1 MNLQRYITTVY
12 SELIPE
18 KYYKT
23 LNADIAGLTNV
34 KGETFES
41 IRKKYCEKNEIY
53 GDEGSLNRYTMHT
66 LFFEI
71 LFGNHLETIY
81 KRTKNTVFLFP
92 IYFDIES
99 DRRLTDLIQ
108 SHYKTFLKH
117 KESEEFT
124 RVLGDPEKGPIQSY
138 GNMVLFVPVFSDTE
152 EDTKEFTD
160 RVNAY
165 FDRAFTF
172 INEVRQKKAND
183 ASGKAPP
190 KFESIV
196 YTIDKDKRFFTGYYK
211 KKLSEENVKTLN
223 GIIEKFVEKLGCRI
237 SDVKDPVLKLIRDE
251 TRKKITSDGKDKG
264 KDKDKDN
271 PYSELRKNE
280 FKEKLYVLIDKFND
294 LYKKT
299 NDREYLKLAS
309 SSENQTK
316 LRLYYRVNNTDIV
329 DSYTEI
335 KPGSSYVYKIT
346 NPEADDP
353 QKQCCVGYF
362 RERKGTSNQYVFR
375 EYKGLSKANCKPE
388 LTKKELDI
396 SKQELEEEE
405 DKDFKDEPDANMD
418 EYIIETKVYGSVIR
432 FKEVVKT
439 NYKASYPGKIELFM
453 DLHIYEKYKWFQFNE
468 IDGTLSPETNIKIY
482 KNILFDKKSL
492 TGFLKEK
499 NLFNDKTRLAVEFLK
514 INQSNALLSEY
525 VDYIMTKHKSTNV
538 YVETLFSGKL
548 KPFVE
553 KNKKSILSILFQ
565 TNELIY
571 MNPQRTSQTKENIKQ
586 NYKIISQNSYPLLYK
601 SDVANHF
608 DKIIYDDIERKYCKK
623 GVCEL
628 DESNIEEN
636 SDNNQIEYAL
646 AIIDVT
652 KDNVEVASD
661 LKAKAKCKKLRRTL
675 RKQLQPFLEIIA
687 PRLGGRGRKN
697 LRTRRRKNRH

>member
-12 SELIPE
+12 SELIPS
-18 KYYKT
+18 KYYET
-23 LNADIAGLTNV
+23 LDADLAAITTKNDANTFKKIRSLYCQENTTY
-34 KGETFES
+34 GE
-41 IRKKYCEKNEIY
+41 K
-53 GDEGSLNRYTMHT
+53 DSLNRYLVHT

-71 LFGNHLETIY
+71 LFGNHLETVY
-81 KRTKNTVFLFP
+81 QRTKNTVFLFP
-92 IYFDIES
+92 VYFDIES
-99 DRRLTDLIQ
+99 ERRFTEIIKDN
-108 SHYKTFLKH
+108 YKKFLNH
-117 KESEEFT
+117 KNPEEFS
-124 RVLGDPEKGPIQSY
+124 REFDENNKLN
-138 GNMVLFVPVFSDTE
+138 GNMVLFVPVFSDSE
-152 EDTKEFTD
+152 EDAKEFTD

-183 ASGKAPP
+183 VAGRAPP

-196 YTIDKDKRFFTGYYK
+196 YTLDKDKRFFTGYYK

-223 GIIEKFVEKLGCRI
+223 GIVEKFVEKLGCRI
-237 SDVKDPVLKLIRDE
+237 SDVKDPLLKLTRDE
-251 TRKKITSDGKDKG
+251 TRKKFISDGKF
-264 KDKDKDN
+264 
-271 PYSELRKNE
+271 STELKKTDS
-280 FKEKLYVLIDKFND
+280 KEKLYNFIDKFND

-316 LRLYYRVNNTDIV
+316 LRIYYRVNNTDIV
-329 DSYTEI
+329 DSFTEI

-346 NPEADDP
+346 DSTDTVNP
-353 QKQCCVGYF
+353 CRVGYF

-375 EYKGLSKANCKPE
+375 EYTGLTKVNCKSDQTTEE
-388 LTKKELDI
+388 LQTAKED
-396 SKQELEEEE
+396 LEEQE
-405 DKDFKDEPDANMD
+405 DKDFKDESEKMD
-418 EYIIETKVYGSVIR
+418 EYIIETKVYGSVIKYKR
-432 FKEVVKT
+432 VVKG
-439 NYKASYPGKIELFM
+439 NYRPIYPGLVELFM

-492 TGFLKEK
+492 IGFLKEK
-499 NLFNDKTRLAVEFLK
+499 KLFTDKTRLAVEFLK

-525 VDYIMTKHKSTNV
+525 VDYIMTSHNSTNV

-586 NYKIISQNSYPLLYK
+586 NYKIISQNSYPILYK
-601 SDVANHF
+601 SDVTNHF
-608 DKIIYDDIERKYCKK
+608 DKIIYDDIERKYCKQGK
-623 GVCEL
+623 CEL
-628 DESNIEEN
+628 TEDLIKED
-636 SDNNQIEYAL
+636 SDDNLLEYAI

-661 LKAKAKCKKLRRTL
+661 LKAKANCKKLRRTL
-675 RKQLQPFLEIIA
+675 RKQLQPFLEAVA
-687 PRLGGRGRKN
+687 PRVGGRRSRSK
-697 LRTRRRKNRH
+697 LRTRRRKYRH

>member
-1 MNLQRYITTVY
+1 VY
-12 SELIPE
+12 SELIPK
-18 KYYKT
+18 KYYET
-23 LNADIAGLTNV
+23 LDSDLKDITPKDKNN
-34 KGETFES
+34 TFEA
-41 IRKKYCEKNEIY
+41 IRSLYCEQNKTY
-53 GDEGSLNRYTMHT
+53 GENDSLSRYLLHT

-71 LFGNHLETIY
+71 LFGNHIETVY
-81 KRTKNTVFLFP
+81 HRTKNTVFLFP

-99 DRRLTDLIQ
+99 ERRLTEVIQ
-108 SHYKTFLKH
+108 SNYKKFLKH
-117 KESEEFT
+117 KEKEEFS
-124 RVLGDPEKGPIQSY
+124 REFDEKEPTTKN
-138 GNMVLFVPVFSDTE
+138 GNMVLFVPVFSDSE
-152 EDTKEFTD
+152 EDPKEFTD
-160 RVNAY
+160 RVNTY

-211 KKLSEENVKTLN
+211 KKLPEENIKTLN
-223 GIIEKFVEKLGCRI
+223 GIVEKFVEKLGCRI

-251 TRKKITSDGKDKG
+251 TRKKIISDGKEKE
-264 KDKDKDN
+264 KQ
-271 PYSELRKNE
+271 YSTLKTTDI
-280 FKEKLYVLIDKFND
+280 KEKLYVLIDKFND
-294 LYKKT
+294 VYKKT

-316 LRLYYRVNNTDIV
+316 LRIYYRVNNTDIV
-329 DSYTEI
+329 DNFTEI

-346 NPEADDP
+346 DPTDSSNP
-353 QKQCCVGYF
+353 CRVGYF
-362 RERKGTSNQYVFR
+362 KERKGTSNQYVFR
-375 EYKGLSKANCKPE
+375 EYKGLSKANCKSDFSE
-388 LTKKELDI
+388 DDLKASKE
-396 SKQELEEEE
+396 KLEEEE

-418 EYIIETKVYGSVIR
+418 EYIIETRVYGSVIK
-432 FKEVVKT
+432 FKKVIKG
-439 NYKASYPGKIELFM
+439 NYRPIYPGTVELFM

-499 NLFNDKTRLAVEFLK
+499 KLFTDKTRLAVEFLK
-514 INQSNALLSEY
+514 INQSNALLAEY
-525 VDYIMTKHKSTNV
+525 VDYILTKHNSTNV

-586 NYKIISQNSYPLLYK
+586 NYKIISQNSYPLLYQ
-601 SDVANHF
+601 SDVDNHF
-608 DKIIYDDIERKYCKK
+608 DKIIYDDIERKYCKQGK
-623 GVCEL
+623 CDL
-628 DESNIEEN
+628 KDTDIKEN
-636 SDNNQIEYAL
+636 SDDNLIEYAL

-675 RKQLQPFLEIIA
+675 RKQLQPFLEILA
-687 PRLGGRGRKN
+687 PRVGGRGRSN